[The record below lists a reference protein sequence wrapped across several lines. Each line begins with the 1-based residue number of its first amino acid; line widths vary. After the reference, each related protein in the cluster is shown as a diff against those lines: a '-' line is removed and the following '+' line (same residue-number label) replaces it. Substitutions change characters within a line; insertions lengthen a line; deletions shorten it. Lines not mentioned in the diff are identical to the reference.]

1 MRKTAIILAALLCFV
16 SCAESLPTYNSDKSP
31 VLIQGAMKIETDIL
45 ISALAES
52 HDYTIG
58 HWHYVAGKIEGYPV
72 VVSVT
77 HCGGM
82 NASASTALA
91 IETFHP
97 CAVINQGTAGGYD
110 PELRRGDI
118 VIASDCF
125 NASAWKAVP
134 SAKGEGVNY
143 RNINLLDVN
152 FYDEYENGEEITF
165 LPSDAKLKA
174 SALAVKGKYSGGK
187 VVEGR
192 IASYD
197 AWENRVDKILF
208 FHEKYGSSC
217 EEMETFQVAHVCRVY
232 GVPFLGVRI
241 LSNSALTG
249 EEFIPE
255 LGHDC
260 QKFALEVVKNYIKEL
275 NK

>member
-16 SCAESLPTYNSDKSP
+16 SCAESLPTYNSDKPP
-31 VLIQGAMKIETDIL
+31 VLIQGAMKVETDIL

-58 HWHYVAGKIEGYPV
+58 HWHYVAGKIEDYPV

-82 NASASTALA
+82 NSSVSTALA
-91 IETFHP
+91 IETFKP
-97 CAVINQGTAGGYD
+97 CAIINQGTAGGHD

-125 NASAWKAVP
+125 NAAAWKALP

-174 SALAVKGKYSGGK
+174 SALAVKDKYTAGKI
-187 VVEGR
+187 VEGR

-197 AWENRVDKILF
+197 SWESRVDKILF

-232 GVPFLGVRI
+232 DVPFLGVRI

-260 QKFALEVVKNYIKEL
+260 QKFVLEVVKNYIKEL